1 MGVTVRVGQGLDV
14 HPYAS
19 AGVGLPLVLAGV
31 EVPHDRGLQGHSDAD
46 VVAHAVIDALLGAT
60 ARGDIGSRF
69 GTDAPEV
76 EGASSL
82 ALLRTV
88 VAEVLDDGWSVGN
101 LDCTVVA
108 EAPRLAP
115 HRRSMRENL
124 AAATGLDLD
133 AVSVKATT
141 ADRLGS
147 IGRGEGVACW
157 VVCTVRR

>member
-1 MGVTVRVGQGLDV
+1 MTVRVGQGLDV
-14 HPYAS
+14 HPFATT
-19 AGVGLPLVLAGV
+19 GEQLPLVLAGV
-31 EVPHDRGLQGHSDAD
+31 DVPHDRGLEGHSDAD

-88 VAEVLDDGWSVGN
+88 VAEVRDEGWVMGN

-115 HRRSMRENL
+115 HREPMRENL
-124 AAATGLDLD
+124 ARATGLELGE
-133 AVSVKATT
+133 VSVKATT

>member
-1 MGVTVRVGQGLDV
+1 VTVRVGQGLDV
-14 HPYAS
+14 HPFAS
-19 AGVGLPLVLAGV
+19 AGAGLPLVLAGV
-31 EVPHDRGLQGHSDAD
+31 DVRHDRGLQGHSDAD
-46 VVAHAVIDALLGAT
+46 VVVHAVIDALLGAT

-76 EGASSL
+76 AGASSL

-88 VAEVLDDGWSVGN
+88 VAEARDAGWVVGN

-115 HRRSMRENL
+115 HRAEMRDNL
-124 AAATGLDLD
+124 AAATGLDVG

-141 ADRLGS
+141 TDRLGS

-157 VVCTVRR
+157 AVCTVRR